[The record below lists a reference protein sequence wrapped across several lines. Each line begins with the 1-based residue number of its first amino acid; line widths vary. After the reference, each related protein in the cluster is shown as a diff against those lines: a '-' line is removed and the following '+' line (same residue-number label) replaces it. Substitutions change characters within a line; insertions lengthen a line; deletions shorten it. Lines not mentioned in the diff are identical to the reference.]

1 MILTILMIINDG
13 ESISDLIIL
22 NKLFTTSKI
31 LYDEK
36 YGHDDDIINC
46 KKCSIINRFK
56 NDYI

>member
-1 MILTILMIINDG
+1 MIINDG

-22 NKLFTTSKI
+22 TKLFTTSKI

-36 YGHDDDIINC
+36 YGHVDDIINC
-46 KKCSIINRFK
+46 KKCPIINRFK